1 MSDANYFLHLVGPD
15 EPAIDVHPGEVLF
28 EKGDHAYAMYVVKA
42 GQLEIFDGGTV
53 FETVGPGQIVGEM
66 AMIDDVPRGA
76 AVRATTECKLIAI
89 DRDRFITMV
98 ERTPTFSIRVMRV
111 LANRLRALHEA
122 QLRLLAQKK

>member
-1 MSDANYFLHLVGPD
+1 MSDPNYFLHLLGPD
-15 EPAIDVHPGEVLF
+15 EPTIEVHPGEILF
-28 EKGDHAYAMYVVKA
+28 EKGDYAYAMYVVKS
-42 GQLEIFDGGTV
+42 GQLEIVDGGAV

-76 AVRATTECKLIAI
+76 AVRAKTECQLIAI

-111 LANRLRALHEA
+111 LANRLRDLHELQIQ
-122 QLRLLAQKK
+122 QLKSK

>member
-1 MSDANYFLHLVGPD
+1 MSDTDSFLYLVGPN
-15 EPAIDVHPGEVLF
+15 EPTIEVHPGEVLF
-28 EKGDHAYAMYVVKA
+28 EKGDHAFAMYIVKS
-42 GQLEIFDGGTV
+42 GRLEIVDAGTV

-76 AVRATTECKLIAI
+76 AVRAKTECQLIAI

-122 QLRLLAQKK
+122 QIRLLAQRK

>member
-1 MSDANYFLHLVGPD
+1 MSDSNDFLYLVGPD
-15 EPAIDVHPGEVLF
+15 EPTIEIHPGEILF
-28 EKGDHAYAMYVVKA
+28 EKGDHAYAMYIVKS
-42 GQLEIFDGGTV
+42 GRLEIVDGGRV

-76 AVRATTECKLIAI
+76 AVRAATECLLIAI

-111 LANRLRALHEA
+111 LANRLRSLHEA
-122 QLRLLAQKK
+122 QIRLLEGKK